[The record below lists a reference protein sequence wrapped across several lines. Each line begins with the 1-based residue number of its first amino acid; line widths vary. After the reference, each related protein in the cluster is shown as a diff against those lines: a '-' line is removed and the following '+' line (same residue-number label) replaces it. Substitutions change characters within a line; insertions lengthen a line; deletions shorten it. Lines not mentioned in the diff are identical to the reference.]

1 MLFCVRIFACTSTLA
16 VRTLTAESLVP
27 SCHWIKIRDRRVNY
41 KLDLWRDEN
50 VRKYIIIY
58 GVYKLQSCC
67 NFCVARLR
75 GFHKGTGSQVPRSGI
90 GVGTSGLFFSR
101 TQTESEESHFL
112 TWIMSIPEC
121 NTVTGEDLDSGNWS
135 LQVVEETDEEMQ
147 SRPISLLM

>member
-1 MLFCVRIFACTSTLA
+1 MESINFSRVVIFVS
-16 VRTLTAESLVP
+16 
-27 SCHWIKIRDRRVNY
+27 
-41 KLDLWRDEN
+41 
-50 VRKYIIIY
+50 
-58 GVYKLQSCC
+58 
-67 NFCVARLR
+67 RLR